1 MGMEHYAVLGATV
14 AGDYTVFGLTG
25 FGAAMVAVPILVQFI
40 PLQFV
45 VPMLLLLDL
54 VTTLMVG
61 MRNWSSVSRPELLR
75 LIPFM
80 TVGVVL
86 GTTVLAKI
94 ESRWLLVGLGLFV
107 LVMTG
112 RALLMS
118 SARAEEEV
126 ARGWSVP
133 AGVVGGVF
141 SALFGTGGPIYTM
154 YLSRRLPQIDAFRST
169 IAAVILFSALVRLAA
184 FASSGLLHQG
194 DLLRSAAFAMPFSLV
209 GLAVGSRLR
218 KRISADNV
226 RRALLIFLCASGVSV
241 LCRGLSMH

>member
-1 MGMEHYAVLGATV
+1 MGNEHYAVLGATV
-14 AGDYTVFGLTG
+14 AGAYTVFGLTG

-54 VTTLMVG
+54 VTTTMVG
-61 MRNWSSVSRPELLR
+61 LRNWNSVSRPELLR

-80 TVGVVL
+80 MAGVAL
-86 GTTVLAKI
+86 GTTVLAKV

-112 RALLMS
+112 RALLVS
-118 SARAEEEV
+118 AARAEET
-126 ARGWSVP
+126 AKGWSVP

-154 YLSRRLPQIDAFRST
+154 YLSRRLPQIDEFRST
-169 IAAVILFSALVRLAA
+169 IAAVILASAVARLAA
-184 FASSGLLHQG
+184 FAGSGLLQQE
-194 DLLRSAAFAMPFSLV
+194 DLLRGAAFALPFSLV
-209 GLAVGSRLR
+209 GLAIGSRLR
-218 KRISADNV
+218 QRISSDAV
-226 RRALLIFLCASGVSV
+226 RRALLVFLGASGVLV
-241 LCRGLSMH
+241 LCRGLLMH

>member
-1 MGMEHYAVLGATV
+1 MGAEHYAMLGATV
-14 AGDYTVFGLTG
+14 AGAYTVFGLTG

-54 VTTLMVG
+54 VTTTMVG
-61 MRNWSSVSRPELLR
+61 LRNWNSVSRPELLR

-80 TVGVVL
+80 MLGVAL
-86 GTTVLAKI
+86 GTTVLAKV
-94 ESRWLLVGLGLFV
+94 ESRWLLVSLGLFV

-112 RALLMS
+112 RALIAS
-118 SARAEEEV
+118 TARSEEAAKV
-126 ARGWSVP
+126 WSVP

-169 IAAVILFSALVRLAA
+169 IAAVILVSAVVRLAA
-184 FASSGLLHQG
+184 FAGSGLLQQG
-194 DLLRSAAFAMPFSLV
+194 DLLRSAAFAMPFSLL
-209 GLAVGSRLR
+209 GLAIGSHLR
-218 KRISADNV
+218 KMISAESV
-226 RRALLIFLCASGVSV
+226 RRALLILLCVSGVAV
-241 LCRGLSMH
+241 LCRGLLMH

>member
-1 MGMEHYAVLGATV
+1 MGTEHYAVLGATV
-14 AGDYTVFGLTG
+14 AGAYTVFGLTG

-54 VTTLMVG
+54 VTTSMVG
-61 MRNWSSVSRPELLR
+61 MRNWNSVSRPELLR

-80 TVGVVL
+80 MVGVAL
-86 GTTVLAKI
+86 GTTVLAKV
-94 ESRWLLVGLGLFV
+94 ESRWLLVGLGLFI

-112 RALLMS
+112 RALLTS
-118 SARAEEEV
+118 SARAEEV

-184 FASSGLLHQG
+184 FASSGLLQQG
-194 DLLRSAAFAMPFSLV
+194 DLLRSAAFAMPFSLI

-218 KRISADNV
+218 RKISADAV

-241 LCRGLSMH
+241 LCRGLLMH

>member
-1 MGMEHYAVLGATV
+1 MGTEHYAVLGATV
-14 AGDYTVFGLTG
+14 AGAYTVFGLTG

-54 VTTLMVG
+54 VTTSMVG
-61 MRNWSSVSRPELLR
+61 MRNWNSVSRPELLR

-80 TVGVVL
+80 MVGVAL
-86 GTTVLAKI
+86 GTTVLAKV

-107 LVMTG
+107 LAMTG
-112 RALLMS
+112 RALLTS
-118 SARAEEEV
+118 AARAEEV

-184 FASSGLLHQG
+184 FASSGLLQQG
-194 DLLRSAAFAMPFSLV
+194 DLLRSAAFAMPFSLI

-218 KRISADNV
+218 RRISADAV
-226 RRALLIFLCASGVSV
+226 RRALLILLCASGVSV
-241 LCRGLSMH
+241 LFRGLLMH

>member
-1 MGMEHYAVLGATV
+1 MGTEHYAVLGATV
-14 AGDYTVFGLTG
+14 AGAYTVFGLTG

-54 VTTLMVG
+54 VTTALVG
-61 MRNWSSVSRPELLR
+61 MRNWNSVSRPELLR
-75 LIPFM
+75 LLPFM
-80 TVGVVL
+80 MVGVAL
-86 GTTVLAKI
+86 GTTVLAKV
-94 ESRWLLVGLGLFV
+94 ESRWLLIGLGLFV
-107 LVMTG
+107 LMMTG
-112 RALLMS
+112 RALLKS
-118 SARAEEEV
+118 SARTEAV

-141 SALFGTGGPIYTM
+141 SALFGTGGPVYTM

-184 FASSGLLHQG
+184 FAGSGLLQQG
-194 DLLRSAAFAMPFSLV
+194 DLLRSAAFAVPFSLV
-209 GLAVGSRLR
+209 GLAIGSRLR
-218 KRISADNV
+218 RKLSADAV

-241 LCRGLSMH
+241 LCRGLLMH

>member
-1 MGMEHYAVLGATV
+1 MGTAHYAMLGATV
-14 AGDYTVFGLTG
+14 AGAYTVFGLTG

-54 VTTLMVG
+54 VTTSMVG
-61 MRNWSSVSRPELLR
+61 VRNWNSVSRSELLR

-80 TVGVVL
+80 MVGVAL
-86 GTTVLAKI
+86 GTTVLAKV

-107 LVMTG
+107 LMMTG
-112 RALLMS
+112 RALLGS
-118 SARAEEEV
+118 SARIQEL

-133 AGVVGGVF
+133 AGVVGGIF

-154 YLSRRLPQIDAFRST
+154 YLSRRLPQMDAFRST
-169 IAAVILFSALVRLAA
+169 IAAVILSSALVRLAA
-184 FASSGLLHQG
+184 FASSGLLQQG

-218 KRISADNV
+218 KRIPTDTV
-226 RRALLIFLCASGVSV
+226 RRALLFFLFASGVSA
-241 LCRGLSMH
+241 LCRGLLMH

>member
-1 MGMEHYAVLGATV
+1 MGTEHYAVLGATV
-14 AGDYTVFGLTG
+14 AGAYTVFGLTG

-54 VTTLMVG
+54 VTTALVG
-61 MRNWSSVSRPELLR
+61 MRNWNSVSRPELLR
-75 LIPFM
+75 LLPFM
-80 TVGVVL
+80 MVGVAL
-86 GTTVLAKI
+86 GTTVLAKV
-94 ESRWLLVGLGLFV
+94 ESRWLLIALGLFV
-107 LVMTG
+107 LMMTG
-112 RALLMS
+112 RALLKS
-118 SARAEEEV
+118 SARTEEV

-141 SALFGTGGPIYTM
+141 SALFGTGGPVYTM
-154 YLSRRLPQIDAFRST
+154 YLSRRLPQMDAFRST

-184 FASSGLLHQG
+184 FAGSGLLQQG

-209 GLAVGSRLR
+209 GLAIGSRLR
-218 KRISADNV
+218 RKISADAV

-241 LCRGLSMH
+241 LCRGLLMH

>member
-1 MGMEHYAVLGATV
+1 MGTEHYAVLGATV
-14 AGDYTVFGLTG
+14 AGAYTVFGLTG

-54 VTTLMVG
+54 VTTSMVG
-61 MRNWSSVSRPELLR
+61 IRNWNSVSRPELLR

-80 TVGVVL
+80 MVGVAL

-112 RALLMS
+112 RALLSS
-118 SARAEEEV
+118 SARAEELRRE
-126 ARGWSVP
+126 WSVP
-133 AGVVGGVF
+133 AGVLGGVF

-184 FASSGLLHQG
+184 FTSSGLLQQG
-194 DLLRSAAFAMPFSLV
+194 NLLLSAAFALPFSLA
-209 GLAVGSRLR
+209 GLAIGSGLR
-218 KRISADNV
+218 RRISTDAV
-226 RRALLIFLCASGVSV
+226 RRALLLFLCGSGVSV
-241 LCRGLSMH
+241 LYRGLMMS

>member
-1 MGMEHYAVLGATV
+1 MGTEYYAVLGATV
-14 AGDYTVFGLTG
+14 TGAYTVFGLTG

-54 VTTLMVG
+54 VTTSMVG

-80 TVGVVL
+80 MVGVAL
-86 GTTVLAKI
+86 GTTVLAKV
-94 ESRWLLVGLGLFV
+94 ESRWLLIGLGLFV

-112 RALLMS
+112 RALLS
-118 SARAEEEV
+118 ASARAGEV

-154 YLSRRLPQIDAFRST
+154 YLSRRLPEIDAFRST
-169 IAAVILFSALVRLAA
+169 IAAVILCSALVRVAA
-184 FASSGLLHQG
+184 FASSGLLQQG
-194 DLLRSAAFAMPFSLV
+194 DLLRTAAFAIPFSLI

-218 KRISADNV
+218 RRFSVDTV
-226 RRALLIFLCASGVSV
+226 RRVLLIFLCASGVSV
-241 LCRGLSMH
+241 LCRGLLMH

>member
-1 MGMEHYAVLGATV
+1 MGTEHYAVLGATV
-14 AGDYTVFGLTG
+14 AGAYTVFGLTG

-54 VTTLMVG
+54 VTTALVG
-61 MRNWSSVSRPELLR
+61 MRNWNSVSRPELLR
-75 LIPFM
+75 LLPFM
-80 TVGVVL
+80 MVGVAL
-86 GTTVLAKI
+86 GTTVLAKV
-94 ESRWLLVGLGLFV
+94 ESRWLLIGLGLFV
-107 LVMTG
+107 LMMTG
-112 RALLMS
+112 RALLKS
-118 SARAEEEV
+118 SAQTEEV

-141 SALFGTGGPIYTM
+141 SALFGTGGPVYTM

-184 FASSGLLHQG
+184 FAGSGLLQQD

-209 GLAVGSRLR
+209 GLAIGSRLR
-218 KRISADNV
+218 RKISADAV

-241 LCRGLSMH
+241 LCRGLLMH